1 MGDYH
6 LEKKYFR
13 CLFVNI
19 NNKKKGNITE
29 TQQHLLSTLQKYN
42 TNVDI

>member
-19 NNKKKGNITE
+19 NNKKKQAI
-29 TQQHLLSTLQKYN
+29 LQKN
-42 TNVDI
+42 NNIF